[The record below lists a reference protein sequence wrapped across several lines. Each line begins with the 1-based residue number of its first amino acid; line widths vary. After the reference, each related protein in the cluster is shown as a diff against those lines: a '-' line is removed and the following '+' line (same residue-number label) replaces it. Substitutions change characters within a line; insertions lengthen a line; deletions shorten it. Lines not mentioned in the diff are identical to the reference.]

1 LTLTNE
7 EVVELIDNYDKE
19 AKAIR
24 EDLIQICWYMR
35 GSISYEE
42 AFFLTPEEKG
52 IISKLIKDNMEAV
65 EKTGLPFI

>member
-1 LTLTNE
+1 
-7 EVVELIDNYDKE
+7 
-19 AKAIR
+19 
-24 EDLIQICWYMR
+24 MR

>member
-1 LTLTNE
+1 MTLSNE
-7 EVVELIDNYDKE
+7 EVVELIDKYDKD

-24 EDLIQICWYMR
+24 TELLQICWYMR

-42 AFFLTPEEKG
+42 SYYLTPEEKQ
-52 IISKLIKDNMEAV
+52 IISKIIKENMEAV